1 MSSTLAEEISIDY
14 SALRGEPPSVTTKA
28 EYIARRKKA
37 HGQTRT
43 HHLMSNLDITF
54 ESEQAQVNASC
65 MIFREYDGEFFNSH
79 ALYYFD
85 LENVM
90 NNWLIVSIRQDIL
103 WNEGNSE
110 MHKGVP
116 KEIS

>member
-1 MSSTLAEEISIDY
+1 MSSTLGEEISIDY
-14 SALRGEPPSVTTKA
+14 SELRGEPPSVTTKA
-28 EYIARRKKA
+28 EYIARRKRA
-37 HGQTRT
+37 HGHTKT
-43 HHLMSNLDITF
+43 HHLISNLDITF
-54 ESEQAQVNASC
+54 ESEKAQVNASC

-79 ALYYFD
+79 VLYCFD

-116 KEIS
+116 KETS